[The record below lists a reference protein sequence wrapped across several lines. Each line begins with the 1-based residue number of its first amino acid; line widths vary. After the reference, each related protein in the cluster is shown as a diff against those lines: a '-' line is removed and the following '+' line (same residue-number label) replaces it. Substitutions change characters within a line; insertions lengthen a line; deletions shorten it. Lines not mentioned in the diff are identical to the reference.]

1 MFGKYKIPYVNMC
14 IRLFAKHFQLPLQNA
29 AVYFFSR
36 FPKFSGF

>member
-29 AVYFFSR
+29 AGYFF
-36 FPKFSGF
+36 F